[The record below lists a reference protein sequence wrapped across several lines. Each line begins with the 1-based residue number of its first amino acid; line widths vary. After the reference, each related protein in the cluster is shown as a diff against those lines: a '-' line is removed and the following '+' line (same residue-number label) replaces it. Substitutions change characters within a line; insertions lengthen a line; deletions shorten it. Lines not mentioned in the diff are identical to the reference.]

1 MTWFGAIITSAVGLA
16 AVGGAMPAMA
26 QLSTNPSFEKGP
38 EFDNGWRRV
47 LLASTEI
54 EGWVVDHGNVDIV
67 GTQWQPAT
75 GLRSIDLNGNRA
87 GRIYQILD
95 TTPGVEYVVE
105 FALSGNWGGGPT
117 KTLRVTAGA
126 ATQLYTVNTASNR
139 GYSMNWASKQFTFTA
154 GGEFTT
160 LRFASQN
167 KGFWGVAIDDVR
179 VSAVPGPGGVALL
192 GLAGVV
198 AGSRRRR

>member
-1 MTWFGAIITSAVGLA
+1 MRARGAIIAVVVCAGGVPALA
-16 AVGGAMPAMA
+16 
-26 QLSTNPSFEKGP
+26 QSITNPSFEKGP

-47 LLASTEI
+47 LLGSTEI

-67 GTQWQPAT
+67 GTQWRPAT

-95 TTPGVEYVVE
+95 TTPGMEYVVD
-105 FALSGNWGGGPT
+105 FALSGNWGGGPN
-117 KTLRVTAGA
+117 KTLRVTAGS

-139 GYSMNWASKQFTFTA
+139 GYSMNWATKQFSFTA
-154 GGEFTT
+154 AGEFTT

-167 KGFWGVAIDDVR
+167 KGYWGAAIDDVT
-179 VSAVPGPGGVALL
+179 VTAVPAPGAVALL

-198 AGSRRRR
+198 AGRRRR